1 MRKQR
6 TNSHWLAAGGPF
18 FEDDD
23 MKHKVLAAAVAV
35 ISLTGIGAASAAPAL
50 AKPLEQDHFTDS
62 GSAIAQIEE
71 PGFCAGVVNFPV
83 LHEWDAK
90 GSFLLV
96 RRGDGFAYAATR
108 FRATDVWTNTR
119 NGKALTVTV
128 VGQDRDQK
136 IVDNGDGTLTIEIA
150 FPGVQK
156 VYGPDGTRLFMD
168 TGTVRAEV
176 LIDHGGTP
184 FEPSDDEFVEFLGVI
199 ANPGKS
205 DTADRDFCADLASFL
220 G

>member
-1 MRKQR
+1 
-6 TNSHWLAAGGPF
+6 
-18 FEDDD
+18 
-23 MKHKVLAAAVAV
+23 
-35 ISLTGIGAASAAPAL
+35 
-50 AKPLEQDHFTDS
+50 
-62 GSAIAQIEE
+62 
-71 PGFCAGVVNFPV
+71 V
-83 LHEWDAK
+83 LHEWNAK

-108 FRATDVWTNTR
+108 FRATDVWTNTL
-119 NGKALTVTV
+119 NGQTFTITV

-136 IVDNGDGTLTIEIA
+136 IIDNGDGTLTIEVA

-168 TGTVRAEV
+168 TGTVRAEI

-184 FEPSDDEFVEFLGVI
+184 FDPSDDKFIEFLGVT
-199 ANPGKS
+199 ANPGQS
-205 DTADRDFCADLASFL
+205 DTAERDFCTDLATFL

>member
-1 MRKQR
+1 
-6 TNSHWLAAGGPF
+6 
-18 FEDDD
+18 
-23 MKHKVLAAAVAV
+23 MKDKVLAAAVALISV
-35 ISLTGIGAASAAPAL
+35 IGISVASAVPAL
-50 AKPLEQDHFTDS
+50 ARPLEHDHWTDS
-62 GSAIAQIEE
+62 GSAFAQVEE

-83 LHEWDAK
+83 RHEWDAK

-119 NGKALTVTV
+119 NGKALTITV
-128 VGQDRDQK
+128 VGQDRDHK
-136 IVDNGDGTLTIEIA
+136 ITDNGDGTLTIEVA

-168 TGTVRAEV
+168 TGTAKGEI

-184 FEPSDDEFVEFLGVI
+184 FDPSDDKFLAFLGLT

-205 DTADRDFCADLASFL
+205 DTAERSFCADLVTFL